1 MVHGGN
7 GGTDVMI
14 AIPEFDERANTSTLA
29 LLCLVCAAD
38 RCGEFI
44 STAANSRTS
53 GISTFAGRPGYPA
66 GRKPAEVHAMMLVAE
81 SLGLVKRLAHW
92 GADRKPRQRWHVAPA
107 ACGRICCPAGAASPL
122 TLTSNDD
129 EPLQVRPSTAVV
141 PNAAS
146 LMRRTPKNAGL
157 AAASPAQGG
166 VVACEAEVFG
176 QTGSMALHP
185 VCSDD
190 QPSVGKSVQNCLAA
204 FGFEVPDDGL
214 MHGFPYQD

>member
-38 RCGEFI
+38 RCGEFV
-44 STAANSRTS
+44 STAANSRTC
-53 GISTFAGRPGYPA
+53 GISTFAGRTGYPA

-92 GADRKPRQRWHVAPA
+92 GVDRKPRQRWHVQPD
-107 ACGRICCPAGAASPL
+107 ACAQICCPAGAASPH
-122 TLTSNDD
+122 TLTANANQL
-129 EPLQVRPSTAVV
+129 LQARPSTAVA
-141 PNAAS
+141 PSAAS
-146 LMRRTPKNAGL
+146 LMGRTPKNVGL
-157 AAASPAQGG
+157 TAASPAQVG
-166 VVACEAEVFG
+166 VGACEAEHYG
-176 QTGSMALHP
+176 LTGSMVFHP
-185 VCSDD
+185 VCANDR
-190 QPSVGKSVQNCLAA
+190 PSVGKSVQICLAA

-214 MHGFPYQD
+214 MHGLPHPD